1 MAGVFGVCGEGSLDV
16 GAVCGAYGTFGHG
29 TEHDVAVCLAESGDT
44 PVVGCW
50 VYWLGRESV

>member
-1 MAGVFGVCGEGSLDV
+1 MAGVFGVLGEGFLYV
-16 GAVCGAYGTFGHG
+16 GAVGGADGSFGDG
-29 TEHDVAVCLAESGDT
+29 AQDDIAVCLAESGDT